1 MNLNISLADWVNH
14 RKPAYKSLVGVT
26 VVTMGDDDT
35 LSPPFLAFYE
45 TSSEQFVQG
54 DVPMYGVS
62 TIEIT
67 AELQTVPVSPDQD
80 GTSPDQ
86 ERQMRRDI
94 YDIVGDRLAIEWM
107 EFRNN
112 WRVFDIR
119 MASPTTEPTEER
131 RISRWVIT
139 AVACPI

>member
-1 MNLNISLADWVNH
+1 MNLNISIADWVNS
-14 RKPAYKSLVGVT
+14 RKPAYKSLDGVS
-26 VVTMGDDDT
+26 VVTMGDDDDLAT
-35 LSPPFLAFYE
+35 PFLAFYE

-54 DVPMYGVS
+54 EVPMYGVS

-67 AELQTVPVSPDQD
+67 AELQTVPVDPEQD
-80 GTSPDQ
+80 GTAPDQ
-86 ERQMRRDI
+86 ERKMRKDI
-94 YDIVGDRLAIEWM
+94 YDIIGDRRAIEWM
-107 EFRNN
+107 ETRNN